1 MKREIPTAAKY
12 KMIESY
18 NETVYVCNYLF
29 HESCWLT
36 SAFIPSNDSFWPW
49 IALYFKATQLESMEY
64 LDTKK
69 KTLAHKTLGKIYD
82 QQRSNMVSNCKPS

>member
-69 KTLAHKTLGKIYD
+69 KNTG
-82 QQRSNMVSNCKPS
+82 S